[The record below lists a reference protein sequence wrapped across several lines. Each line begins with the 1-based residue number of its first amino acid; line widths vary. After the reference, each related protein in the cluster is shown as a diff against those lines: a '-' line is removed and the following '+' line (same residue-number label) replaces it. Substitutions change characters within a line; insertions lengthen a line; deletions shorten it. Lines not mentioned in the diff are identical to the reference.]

1 MRRPKDGTEK
11 KERPTIKM
19 NMTMN
24 IKTNTNMR
32 KRVVLAGVLGAA
44 GLLSPAADAQVNIT
58 SPNPAIFSTSIGQ
71 TLSLSATLQNVFSTQ
86 VFFTGDNIAF
96 LGTQPGLVEV
106 GTPTSSSTVAV
117 DDTPFAGTPAAP
129 RFPAP
134 LAASEQRAVPLANLF
149 IGANAT
155 PGTYNGYFTLQGGA
169 TMTSTGDLATQN
181 FRIIVN
187 AAPVP
192 EASTLL
198 SLGLLTGIFAYRRT
212 RSRPDSPN
220 TDRSA

>member
-1 MRRPKDGTEK
+1 
-11 KERPTIKM
+11 
-19 NMTMN
+19 MT
-24 IKTNTNMR
+24 TNT
-32 KRVVLAGVLGAA
+32 KKHILLAGVLGTA

-58 SPNPAIFSTSIGQ
+58 SPNPALFSTSIGQ

-96 LGTQPGLVEV
+96 VGAQPGLVEI

-117 DDTPFAGTPAAP
+117 DDTPFAGTPSSP

-149 IGANAT
+149 IGANAA

-181 FRIIVN
+181 FRIVVN

-198 SLGLLTGIFAYRRT
+198 SLGLLAGAFTLGVA
-212 RSRPDSPN
+212 RSRRRGRENAQADSAAVLVHFTCEHQLTNRLNKP
-220 TDRSA
+220 